1 MKIALLE
8 SPHIEQ
14 ILRIKVCLERMGHD
28 VTVHFIR
35 DYKQHHSYLEKKC
48 SRLHMYGESPKAYE
62 QRRYREIT
70 DALQQWQPEQ
80 ILLIADTVPMNVI
93 RAWND
98 VAPVKFWSVDPI
110 VHADR
115 DMLDRLRLM
124 RVFVYDKE
132 TQKTLKEQG
141 ILAEYCPV
149 GYNDAYENVAPVA
162 QKIYDIVFI
171 GRLYKNRIPYLDA
184 LAKRAEREHWTMKV
198 FGLNFEFPYVW
209 KKWAFALKHPAL
221 MKCIVNRQLS
231 PTECANIYAAS
242 RICINIH
249 DEKNRGLN
257 PRTFEILATH
267 AMQLVDEREDYDIVR
282 PGEDLVVYQSPE
294 DLEKQVAYYLA
305 HPEVCRKIA
314 NAGYGRVRHAR
325 SLKISVEQILKG

>member
-98 VAPVKFWSVDPI
+98 VAPAKFWSVDPI

-294 DLEKQVAYYLA
+294 DLEEQVAYYLA
-305 HPEVCRKIA
+305 HPDDCTRIA
-314 NAGYGRVRHAR
+314 ETGYQKVHNVR
-325 SLKISVEQILKG
+325 SILESINTLIQI